1 MADLN
6 GFDAHEVD
14 PNVGFDPIPAGKYLA
29 VITATEMKPTKNGK
43 GEYLQI
49 EFEVIDGPHKG
60 RKVWDR
66 LTLKHPNEQTVQIAR
81 GTLSALCRAV
91 GVMKPKDSIELH
103 NLPLVISVGCKNRD
117 DNGEPTN
124 IIKGYAKRESS
135 GVPGPSRP
143 AATANGSVPPWKR

>member
-1 MADLN
+1 
-6 GFDAHEVD
+6 
-14 PNVGFDPIPAGKYLA
+14 
-29 VITATEMKPTKNGK
+29 MKPTKNGK

-124 IIKGYAKRESS
+124 VIKGYAKRENN
-135 GVPGPSRP
+135 GVPGVSRP
-143 AATANGSVPPWKR
+143 PATANGSSSGVPPWKR